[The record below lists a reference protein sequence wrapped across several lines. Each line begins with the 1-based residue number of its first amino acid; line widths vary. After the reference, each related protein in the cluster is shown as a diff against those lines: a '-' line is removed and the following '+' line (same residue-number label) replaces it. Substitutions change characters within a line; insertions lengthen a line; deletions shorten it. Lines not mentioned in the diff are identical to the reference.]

1 MQIQRYQVHQKLS
14 AIMLPIFIQLI
25 TMVKNLISYA
35 MGSSVGAI
43 PHQAM
48 FVNMPPTGFAES
60 NF

>member
-1 MQIQRYQVHQKLS
+1 
-14 AIMLPIFIQLI
+14 
-25 TMVKNLISYA
+25 MVKNLISYA